1 MTINEQTMTPNAR
14 HPLLPL
20 STIGILG
27 GGQLGRM
34 IAMEAKRMGYRVV
47 TLDPT
52 PNSPCGQIADEQLTA
67 PFTDVPAA
75 LRLAE
80 LSDVVVYEFEDVDDK
95 VVEAIEGRAFVPQ
108 GSRLLFQTRHRLREK
123 AALMRAGIPVAR
135 HIGVGSRAD
144 LTKADEEIGRPFI
157 VKTTTG
163 GYDGKGQWRV
173 AASDDLDELWS
184 SMQATIRDLPAAG
197 NTEFDA
203 DAASAMSDDAPFVVE
218 AEVPFEREVSVV
230 VARSIRGETRA
241 FPMAENIHRDH
252 ILQFSICPGRVDA
265 RVAKAAEALAV
276 KAAQSLGV
284 IGLLGVEMFLLPD
297 GQLLVNELAP
307 RPHNSGHYT
316 QDACVT
322 SQFEQLVR
330 AVTGLPLGSTKL
342 LSPVVMSNILGE
354 HLDGV
359 LESMASWPD
368 TFKLH
373 LYGKA
378 ESRPKRKMGHVN
390 VLANSTEEALE
401 QLTGVG
407 VFGVCG

>member
-1 MTINEQTMTPNAR
+1 MTINEQTMAPHAR

-67 PFTDVPAA
+67 AFTDVPAA

-95 VVEAIEGRAFVPQ
+95 VVEAIEGSAFVPQ

-135 HIGVGSRAD
+135 HIGVRSRVD
-144 LTKADEEIGRPFI
+144 LTSADKEIGRPFI

-173 AASDDLDELWS
+173 APSDDLDELWS
-184 SMQATIRDLPAAG
+184 SMQATILDLPAAG

-203 DAASAMSDDAPFVVE
+203 DTRSEMAGDAPFVVE
-218 AEVPFEREVSVV
+218 AEVSFEREVSVV

-252 ILQFSICPGRVDA
+252 ILQFSICPSRVDA

-359 LESMASWPD
+359 LESMAAWPD

-378 ESRPKRKMGHVN
+378 ESRPKRKMGHIN

-401 QLTGVG
+401 QLTGTG
-407 VFGVCG
+407 IFGVCG

>member
-75 LRLAE
+75 LRVAE

-135 HIGVGSRAD
+135 HIGVCSRAD

>member
-1 MTINEQTMTPNAR
+1 MTINEPALNHKPQS
-14 HPLLPL
+14 PLLPDAA
-20 STIGILG
+20 IGILG

-34 IAMEAKRMGYRVV
+34 IALEAKRMGYRIV

-52 PNSPCGQIADEQLTA
+52 PHSPCGQIADEQITA

-80 LSDVVVYEFEDVDDK
+80 LSDVIVYEFEDVDDK
-95 VVEAIEGRAFVPQ
+95 VVEAIESRAFVPQ
-108 GSRLLFQTRHRLREK
+108 GSRLLFETRHRLREK

-135 HIGVGSRAD
+135 HMGVRSKAD
-144 LTKADEEIGRPFI
+144 LVRADEEIGRPFI

-173 AASDDLDELWS
+173 AKSDDLDDVW
-184 SMQATIRDLPAAG
+184 AAMAAAVS
-197 NTEFDA
+197 NQA
-203 DAASAMSDDAPFVVE
+203 DAVFDSVLDAPFVVE

-230 VARSIRGETRA
+230 VARSINGETRA
-241 FPMAENIHRDH
+241 FPMAENIHRDG
-252 ILQFSICPGRVDA
+252 ILQLSICPGRVAPQVAQDA
-265 RVAKAAEALAV
+265 QELAV
-276 KAAQSLGV
+276 KAAESLGV
-284 IGLLGVEMFLLPD
+284 IGLLGVEMFLLQD
-297 GQLLVNELAP
+297 GQLFVNELAP

-359 LESMASWPD
+359 FESMASWPD

-390 VLANSTEEALE
+390 VLATSTEEALE
-401 QLTGVG
+401 QLTSVG
-407 VFGVCG
+407 IFGVCG